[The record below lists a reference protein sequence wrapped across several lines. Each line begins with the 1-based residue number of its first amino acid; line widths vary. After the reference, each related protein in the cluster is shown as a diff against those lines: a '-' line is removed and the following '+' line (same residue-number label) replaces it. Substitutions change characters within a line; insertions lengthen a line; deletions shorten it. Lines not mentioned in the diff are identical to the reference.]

1 MLRLRALRGWAAPRS
16 TTDPANTITSI
27 AKLLAVSRTT
37 IYKYLPECQIF
48 TRALKGR
55 AWR

>member
-37 IYKYLPECQIF
+37 IYKYLPEF
-48 TRALKGR
+48 ERPSGAARTL
-55 AWR
+55 